1 MLRASRLLL
10 AGLLML
16 AALPAY
22 AADGGVEGMYKLV
35 YFAGANEVPLAV
47 FKLEKADGKLTGSVV
62 AGGQIGAQTLSK
74 IVIDGKVIRFDID
87 GRGNASNFEG
97 VVDGDVIP
105 GSFQIGANLLTAK
118 LVKTTEE
125 TPGTV
130 TQLKIPE
137 LTKVN
142 ELEMKPRQLAAKL
155 RQEKDED
162 KKLEI
167 QKEIKEAREKITTEV
182 PKLYRELME
191 KHPDSPATVTAGYA
205 LLKNKKI
212 KPTDEEVR
220 KWIGIISDAT
230 AKHGPRLASDTTIQ
244 LAEILGPREDL
255 KGLAFV
261 QAKKAEALLTDK
273 SSTEDRVRVLKAL
286 LPALKSNG
294 KADDAKGIE
303 TQLVKLE
310 TVLDKEYMAKV
321 PPFKPEMF
329 AGRKEKG
336 DRRVVMELFTGAQC
350 PPCVAADVA
359 FDGLEKSYKPSEL
372 ILLQYHLHIPGPDP
386 MTNAD
391 TEARAK
397 YYSINST
404 PSTRFNGKSPLQPG
418 GGGMAQSEG
427 MYGRYQKVINPI
439 LDETT
444 DTKLVVKAAKV
455 GDKIDIKAE
464 VSGVKDPGEKKRLR
478 FVLVEETIRYVG
490 GNKLRFHHHVVR
502 ELPGGVNGMALNEA
516 NSQHTVSVNLD
527 GLKKKLV
534 KYLDNYAENTSPFP
548 YTERPLD
555 FKNLKVIALVQDDES
570 KEILQV
576 VQVDVDGELT
586 TKK

>member
-1 MLRASRLLL
+1 MLRANRLLL
-10 AGLLML
+10 AGLVML

-22 AADGGVEGMYKLV
+22 AADGGIEGNYKLV
-35 YFAGANEVPLAV
+35 YLAGANEVPLAV
-47 FKLEKADGKLTGSVV
+47 FKLEKTGGKLTGSVV
-62 AGGQIGAQTLSK
+62 AGGQIGAADLSK
-74 IVIDGKVIRFDID
+74 VTLNGKVIHFDIG
-87 GRGNASNFEG
+87 GRNTGNFEG
-97 VVDGDVIP
+97 VVDGDTIP
-105 GSFQIGANLLTAK
+105 GSFQIGTNLLTAK
-118 LVKTTEE
+118 LVKTTDE
-125 TPGTV
+125 TPGGV

-137 LTKVN
+137 LTKIN
-142 ELEMKPRQLAAKL
+142 GLELKVRQLAMKL
-155 RQEKDED
+155 RQEKEDD
-162 KKLEI
+162 KKVEI
-167 QKEIKEAREKITTEV
+167 QKEMKDAQDKAATEV
-182 PKLYRELME
+182 PKLYREVLE
-191 KHPDSPATVTAGYA
+191 KHPDSPAAVIAGYA
-205 LLKNKKI
+205 LLRNPKLKAS
-212 KPTDEEVR
+212 EEDAR
-220 KWIGIISDAT
+220 KWVGIISSLN

-244 LAEILGPREDL
+244 LAEILAPRADL

-261 QAKKAEALLTDK
+261 QAKKAEALLTEK
-273 SSTEDRVRVLKAL
+273 STTEERVRVLKAL
-286 LPALKSNG
+286 LPVLKNNG
-294 KADDAKGIE
+294 KADEAKGVA

-310 TVLDKEYMAKV
+310 TVLDKEYLAKV

-336 DRRVVMELFTGAQC
+336 DRKVVMELFTGAQC

-397 YYSINST
+397 YYSISST

-418 GGGMAQSEG
+418 GGGMEQSEDL
-427 MYGRYQKVINPI
+427 YGRYRKVINPI
-439 LDETT
+439 LDETA

-455 GDKIDIKAE
+455 GDKIDIKAD

-478 FVLVEETIRYVG
+478 FVLVEETIHYVG

-502 ELPGGVNGMALNEA
+502 DLPGGVKGLALNEA
-516 NSQHTVSVNLD
+516 NSQHSVTVNLD
-527 GLKKKLV
+527 DLKKKLV
-534 KYLDNYAENTSPFP
+534 KYLDNFAETRPFP

-555 FKNLKVIALVQDDES
+555 FKHLKVVALVQDDET

-576 VQVDVDGELT
+576 TQVDVDGELT

>member
-1 MLRASRLLL
+1 MLRANRLLL
-10 AGLLML
+10 AGLVML

-22 AADGGVEGMYKLV
+22 AADGGIEGNYKLV
-35 YFAGANEVPLAV
+35 YLAGANEVPLAV
-47 FKLEKADGKLTGSVV
+47 FKLEKAGGKLTGSVV
-62 AGGQIGAQTLSK
+62 AGGQIGAADLSK
-74 IVIDGKVIRFDID
+74 VTLDGKVIHFDIG
-87 GRGNASNFEG
+87 GRNTGNFEG
-97 VVDGDVIP
+97 VVDGDTIP
-105 GSFQIGANLLTAK
+105 GSFQIGTNLLTAK

-125 TPGTV
+125 TPGGM

-142 ELEMKPRQLAAKL
+142 GLELKVRQLAMKL
-155 RQEKDED
+155 RQEKEDD
-162 KKLEI
+162 KKAEI
-167 QKEIKEAREKITTEV
+167 QKEIKDAQDKASTEV
-182 PKLYRELME
+182 PKLYREIME
-191 KHPDSPATVTAGYA
+191 KHPDSPAAVIAGYA
-205 LLKNKKI
+205 LLRNAKLKA
-212 KPTDEEVR
+212 TEEDAR
-220 KWIGIISDAT
+220 KWVGIIAT
-230 AKHGPRLASDTTIQ
+230 LNAKHGPRLANDTTIQ
-244 LAEILGPREDL
+244 LAEILATRADL
-255 KGLAFV
+255 KGLALAE
-261 QAKKAEALLTDK
+261 AKKAEALLTEK
-273 SSTEDRVRVLKAL
+273 STTEERVRVLKAV
-286 LPALKSNG
+286 LPALKNNG
-294 KADDAKGIE
+294 KADEAKGVE

-310 TVLDKEYMAKV
+310 AVLDKEYLAKV

-336 DRRVVMELFTGAQC
+336 DRKVVMELFTGAQC

-418 GGGMAQSEG
+418 GGGMAQSED
-427 MYGRYQKVINPI
+427 MYGRYRKVINPI
-439 LDETT
+439 LDETA

-455 GDKIDIKAE
+455 GDKIDIKAD

-478 FVLVEETIRYVG
+478 FVLVEESIHYVG

-502 ELPGGVNGMALNEA
+502 DLPGGVKGLALNEA
-516 NSQHTVSVNLD
+516 NSQHSVTVNLD
-527 GLKKKLV
+527 DLRKKLV
-534 KYLDNYAENTSPFP
+534 KYLDSFAETRPFP

-555 FKNLKVIALVQDDES
+555 FKHLKVVALVQDDET

-576 VQVDVDGELT
+576 TQVDVDGELT